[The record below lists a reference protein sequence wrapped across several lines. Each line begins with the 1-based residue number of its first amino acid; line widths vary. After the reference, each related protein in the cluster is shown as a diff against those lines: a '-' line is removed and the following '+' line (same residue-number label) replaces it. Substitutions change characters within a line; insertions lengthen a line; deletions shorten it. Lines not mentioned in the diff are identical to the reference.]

1 MKPNELIPLLDE
13 LDFSGMKKHINSIV
27 DMQNPDLSVAICTLL
42 HKLLT
47 IELEYKKSR
56 SLNYRLKL
64 AKFPS
69 VKLLEETIQ
78 AQLVNSINIHD
89 IIKQHE
95 NILLIGGSG
104 SAKTHLAIGVA
115 YRAITY
121 GYRAKFYTLSELASR
136 LLKAKAHNYE
146 AQFIESINRF
156 QLVVIDELG
165 YVPIDNNAAPLLFA
179 LFAKLYEHTS
189 LIITT
194 HLKFEEWGNMFGD
207 AKSTK
212 AIIDRITH
220 HCKIIETG
228 NKSFRN
234 KEVNLFI

>member
-1 MKPNELIPLLDE
+1 MKANDIIPLLDE
-13 LDFSGMKKHINSIV
+13 LGFIGMKEHLASILDIESTNISEAV
-27 DMQNPDLSVAICTLL
+27 CLALS
-42 HKLLT
+42 KLLT
-47 IELEYKKSR
+47 IELEYKKAR

-69 VKLLEETIQ
+69 VKLLEETAQ
-78 AQLVNSINIHD
+78 AKLVLSIDINN

-104 SAKTHLAIGVA
+104 SAKTHLAIGLA
-115 YRAITY
+115 YKAITN

-136 LLKAKAHNYE
+136 LLKAKTHNYE
-146 AQFIESINRF
+146 AQFMESINRF
-156 QLVVIDELG
+156 QVVVIDELG
-165 YVPIDNNAAPLLFA
+165 YVPIDNNATSLLFT

-189 LIITT
+189 VIITT

-234 KEVNLFI
+234 QEVK

>member
-1 MKPNELIPLLDE
+1 MKPNDIIPLLDE
-13 LDFSGMKKHINSIV
+13 FGFIGMKEHLAAILDVENAI
-27 DMQNPDLSVAICTLL
+27 LSEAICLAL
-42 HKLLT
+42 SKLLT

-69 VKLLEETIQ
+69 VKLLEETVQ
-78 AQLVNSINIHD
+78 ARLVTTININD
-89 IIKQHE
+89 MIQKHE

-104 SAKTHLAIGVA
+104 SAKTHLAIGLA
-115 YRAITY
+115 YKAIAH

-136 LLKAKAHNYE
+136 LLKAKTHNYE
-146 AQFIESINRF
+146 AQFMESITRF
-156 QLVVIDELG
+156 QVVVIDELG
-165 YVPIDNNAAPLLFA
+165 YVPVDNSATALLFT

-228 NKSFRN
+228 NKSFRHQ
-234 KEVNLFI
+234 EVK

>member
-1 MKPNELIPLLDE
+1 MKPNDITPLLDE
-13 LDFSGMKKHINSIV
+13 LGFAGMKEHITSV
-27 DMQNPDLSVAICTLL
+27 LDMQDTDLSAAICLAL
-42 HKLLT
+42 NKLLT

-78 AQLVNSINIHD
+78 AQLVDSINMRD
-89 IIKQHE
+89 IIQSHE

-104 SAKTHLAIGVA
+104 SAKTHLAIGLA
-115 YRAITY
+115 YRAITN
-121 GYRAKFYTLSELASR
+121 GYRVKFYTLSELASR

-146 AQFIESINRF
+146 SQFIESIKRF
-156 QLVVIDELG
+156 HLIVIDELG
-165 YVPIDNNAAPLLFA
+165 YVPIDGSAAPLLFA

-220 HCKIIETG
+220 YCKIIETG

-234 KEVNLFI
+234 KEVN